1 MATTDAAQFLKQTP
15 LFANLSDDQIDS
27 MVKTAKQK
35 TFQADDTI
43 VEEGQEGIGFYLILD
58 GRVEVRKGGQSLAEL
73 GQGDY
78 FGEMALLLE
87 NSQRTADVVAREVT
101 TCLLITRWDLRS
113 LIHNHPDIA
122 LAMHGELARRLSQT
136 NQTLSE

>member
-1 MATTDAAQFLKQTP
+1 MATTDAAAFLKETP
-15 LFANLSDDQIDS
+15 LFAKLSEDQIDA

-35 TFQADDTI
+35 QYQADDVI
-43 VEEGQEGIGFYLILD
+43 VEEGQEGIGFYLILE
-58 GRVEVRKGGQSLAEL
+58 GSVEVRKRERSLAQL

-87 NSQRTADVVAREVT
+87 NAQRTADVVALEAT

-113 LIHNHPDIA
+113 LIRNHPDIA

-136 NQTLSE
+136 NQALSE

>member
-1 MATTDAAQFLKQTP
+1 MATTDAATFLKETP
-15 LFANLSDDQIDS
+15 LFAKLSDNQIDA

-35 TFQADDTI
+35 RFQAGDAI
-43 VEEGQEGIGFYLILD
+43 VEDGQEGIGFYLILA
-58 GRVEVRKGGQSLAEL
+58 GSVEVRKQGQSLATL

-87 NSQRTADVVAREVT
+87 NSQRTADVVALEET
-101 TCLLITRWDLRS
+101 DCLLITRWDLRS

-136 NQTLSE
+136 NQALSE

>member
-1 MATTDAAQFLKQTP
+1 MAGTDAATFLKESP
-15 LFANLSDDQIDS
+15 LFAKLSREQIDA

-35 TFQADDTI
+35 TFQAEDVI
-43 VEEGQEGIGFYLILD
+43 VEEGNEGVGFYLILD
-58 GRVEVRKGGQSLAEL
+58 GRVEVRKGEKALATL

-87 NSQRTADVVAREVT
+87 SSQRTADVVALAET

-113 LIHNHPDIA
+113 LIRNHPDIA
-122 LAMHGELARRLSQT
+122 LAMHSELAKRLSRT
-136 NQTLSE
+136 NQALSE